1 MYRISPQS
9 PSHYESSPAREE
21 IKWNWSSEQQD
32 AFEKLKQSLI
42 RAEVMSYYNQNAET
56 NIIVDAIPYGLGAI
70 LSQKQKKW

>member
-9 PSHYESSPAREE
+9 PSHYESSPTREE

-42 RAEVMSYYNQNAET
+42 SAEVMSYYNQNAET